1 MICPSCA
8 QRFTLTLARYMGVAF
23 ARLACPHCGARLRL
37 RQTWYY
43 WVWLLF
49 FGIIAIVVPAQAL
62 VWAGLPGL
70 VVAIVSLGVLGVAL
84 DWRLE
89 ARTATP
95 VLIGPVSDR
104 E

>member
-1 MICPSCA
+1 
-8 QRFTLTLARYMGVAF
+8 MGVAF
-23 ARLACPHCGARLRL
+23 ARFVCPHCDARLRL
-37 RQTWYY
+37 HQTWYY
-43 WVWLLF
+43 WVWLLC
-49 FGIIAIVVPAQAL
+49 FGIVAIVVPAQAL

-70 VVAIVSLGVLGVAL
+70 IVAIASLGILGVAL